1 VGKAETIRLSRHP
14 LFHPFGKGGVKA
26 AFLAALLLAL
36 PVHADL
42 PPAVAQALAQA
53 GIPDSHVGVLVAEIG
68 NPTPML
74 AHGEKRSLNPASVM
88 KLATTLAALDML
100 GPAHTF
106 KTRVWVEGEI
116 RDGILNGNLILQ
128 GGGDPALPQ
137 ERFWLVLREIRARGL
152 REIRGEVLLDNSFYE
167 LELADPAAFDL
178 APLRPYNAVPAALL
192 VNYNTLN
199 LRLGIEA
206 NSVLTRIEADD
217 ALTLDSRLE
226 ASDAPCNGWREQLV
240 ATMEEGRLILSGRYP
255 KACGEQSH
263 PLNLLSPEATVAVLF
278 RTLWKEAGGLHTGRI
293 RPCTPGPDARLL
305 LEFDSPSLSALVR
318 DINKYSN
325 NVMAKMLFLNL
336 GATRYGGPATWHKG
350 IRAVRSWLSEKG
362 LMSEEIVLENGSGLS
377 RIERISAASLA
388 RLLAYAANRPA
399 YYEFAASLPA
409 IGLEG
414 THKRRLNGSPVA
426 GQAWLKTGS
435 LNGVRGLAGYVLGT
449 DGRRLVLVMLVN
461 HGNAAAAG
469 KAQEALL
476 EWAVGMTANTHFLES
491 HVIPNVDG
499 TVLPTPTLPVTG
511 EGANI
516 SPASRGG
523 REGERN
529 GITSAETNM
538 PATEEKS
545 SAEGVFQH

>member
-1 VGKAETIRLSRHP
+1 M
-14 LFHPFGKGGVKA
+14 GG
-26 AFLAALLLAL
+26 LAGGLVVTLLLAL
-36 PVHADL
+36 SARADL
-42 PPAVAQALAQA
+42 PPAVAQALNQA
-53 GIPDSHVGVLVAEIG
+53 GIPDTHVGILVRDLD
-68 NPTPML
+68 NPAPLLT
-74 AHGEKRSLNPASVM
+74 HGENRSLNPASVM
-88 KLATTLAALDML
+88 KLATTLAALDLL

-116 RDGILNGNLILQ
+116 REGVLNGNLILQ
-128 GGGDPALPQ
+128 GGGDPALTQ
-137 ERFWLVLREIRARGL
+137 ERFWLLLREIRARGI

-167 LELADPAAFDL
+167 LEPADPAAFDL

-192 VNYNTLN
+192 VNFNALN
-199 LRLGIEA
+199 LRLGVAE
-206 NSVLTRIEADD
+206 NGVLARIEADD
-217 ALTLDSRLE
+217 ALVLDSRLE
-226 ASDAPCNGWREQLV
+226 AADGPCNGWREQLAASV
-240 ATMEEGRLILSGRYP
+240 EEGRLTLTGRYP
-255 KACGEQSH
+255 RACGEQSH

-278 RTLWKEAGGLHTGRI
+278 RTLWKETGGLHTGRI
-293 RPCTPGPDARLL
+293 RPCIPGPDARLL
-305 LEFDSPSLSALVR
+305 LEYDSPPLSSLVR

-325 NVMAKMLFLNL
+325 NVMAKMLFLDL

-350 IRAVRSWLSEKG
+350 IRAVRSWLTEKG

-388 RLLAYAANRPA
+388 RLLAYAASRPA

-435 LNGVRGLAGYVLGT
+435 LSGVRGLAGYVLGP
-449 DGRRLVLVMLVN
+449 DGRRHILVMLVN

-476 EWAVGMTANTHFLES
+476 DWAMGMSAN
-491 HVIPNVDG
+491 
-499 TVLPTPTLPVTG
+499 
-511 EGANI
+511 
-516 SPASRGG
+516 R
-523 REGERN
+523 
-529 GITSAETNM
+529 